1 MIITTKVNLTYYPNV
16 YIPAGSNAI
25 VLTKKEAD
33 RLPKSDRD
41 EIYRMRIRRERLKAE
56 GVFALLEGKYRW
68 VNREDYE

>member
-25 VLTKKEAD
+25 VLTKKEAN
-33 RLPKSDRD
+33 RLPKPDRD
-41 EIYRMRIRRERLKAE
+41 EIYRMRIRREKLKAE